1 MSRLNLRAGVLL
13 ATLTLAAG
21 LHAAP
26 ALAPQ
31 TSEQAAVTVKVTPQN
46 LQGNYWEFELVF
58 DTHSQ
63 ELADDLLKGAV
74 LVTSDG
80 TQIAPAEWRGDPPG
94 GHHRKG
100 VLRFNALK
108 PPPDTVHLRVSR
120 PGEAKPRSF
129 RWELKR

>member
-1 MSRLNLRAGVLL
+1 MFSLILRGCVLL
-13 ATLTLAAG
+13 MTLTVAGG
-21 LHAAP
+21 LHAAQVLP
-26 ALAPQ
+26 PQ

-46 LQGNYWEFELVF
+46 LQGDYWDFEVVF

-63 ELADDLLKGAV
+63 ELADDLLKAAV
-74 LVTSDG
+74 LVTADG

-108 PPPDTVHLRVSR
+108 PPPDTVHLRISR
-120 PGEAKPRSF
+120 PAEAKPRSF

>member
-1 MSRLNLRAGVLL
+1 MFSLILRACVGLMSL
-13 ATLTLAAG
+13 SLAAG

-26 ALAPQ
+26 VLPPQ

-46 LQGNYWEFELVF
+46 LQGEYWDFEVVF

-63 ELADDLLKGAV
+63 ELTDDLLKAAV
-74 LVTSDG
+74 LVAADG

-108 PPPDTVHLRVSR
+108 PPPDAIHLRVSR
-120 PGEAKPRSF
+120 PGESKPRSF
-129 RWELKR
+129 RWDLKR